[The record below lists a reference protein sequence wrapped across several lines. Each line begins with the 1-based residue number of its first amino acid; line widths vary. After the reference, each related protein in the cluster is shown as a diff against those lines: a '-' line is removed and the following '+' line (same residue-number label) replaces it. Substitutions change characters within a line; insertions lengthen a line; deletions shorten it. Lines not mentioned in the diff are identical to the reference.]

1 MYPPTEVQWTK
12 KVFRAPETDL
22 VTGGRISVDGRRV
35 SVTEIVSTL
44 LISDVKDT
52 DTGEYSCSV
61 GEERESVAVSV
72 QYGPGE
78 LCRDRPT
85 FLQCSLVANYGLCS
99 NKYYSQF
106 CCRSVSSPT
115 ILLQSLQSHAYRSC
129 TEAGQIPGGLSS
141 DSFRKIS

>member
-115 ILLQSLQSHAYRSC
+115 ILPVSAVSCLQVLYR
-129 TEAGQIPGGLSS
+129 GGSNSRRIVIWL
-141 DSFRKIS
+141 F